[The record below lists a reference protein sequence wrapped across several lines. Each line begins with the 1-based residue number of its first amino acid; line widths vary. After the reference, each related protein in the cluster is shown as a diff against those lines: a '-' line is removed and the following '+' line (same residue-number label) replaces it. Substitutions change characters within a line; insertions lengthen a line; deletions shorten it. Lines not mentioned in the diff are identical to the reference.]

1 MRLWNLLMR
10 QMSKS
15 DNPENLIILK
25 ILVQTTVRGQST
37 QSTPNTRGVSVPTLW
52 EGTCPSDLLSALK
65 APPTSIYGTK
75 LTLIGCAM
83 LYPTDNIL
91 VDKALVRTLMARWTR
106 LRISNIA
113 RSQKEI
119 QQLMKIG
126 IEGVLAVT
134 PKDKLATT

>member
-1 MRLWNLLMR
+1 
-10 QMSKS
+10 
-15 DNPENLIILK
+15 
-25 ILVQTTVRGQST
+25 
-37 QSTPNTRGVSVPTLW
+37 
-52 EGTCPSDLLSALK
+52 
-65 APPTSIYGTK
+65 
-75 LTLIGCAM
+75 M

-126 IEGVLAVT
+126 IEGVLAVI
-134 PKDKLATT
+134 PKDKLATTWGQLKLRFVK